1 MKYEF
6 TEAELKEKIKVPKTV
21 ELTLKDIVEKC
32 LTRCGLYHQVFSR
45 IKTYHSLAKKYQ
57 RKTYNEEKKIQDLI
71 GIRIDVYF
79 EDDLKIVRNLLER
92 LFGKAE
98 WSLTDYSSEEFKP
111 TKMNGVFKLPEEL
124 RNMISDETW
133 NYFIDDTFEIQVKT
147 VFFEGWHEIEHDM
160 KYKGDDL
167 WADKMDRSRYFNT
180 ILATLELCDKSIV
193 TLFENLGHDLYHEK
207 NWAGMMKAHFRIK
220 MKSAD
225 LYPELLEYFNNDTRV
240 DNFPKRIFKTKRE
253 DLINALVS
261 RPDKAE
267 INVNTIVAAL
277 NNAIIHDEMVE
288 RILED
293 NDVYGKRLEK
303 NFDDE
308 DNKYDL
314 RLPEF
319 MNTFKADVILKSND
333 ENREKNFLYA
343 VNTMYSWL
351 YNKFQGVILEM
362 PEAPRNTDIEK
373 LGFSIKVLCESEN
386 YKFKM
391 TASHIDE
398 KYAGRI
404 WVTKASLLPTKSGQ
418 LRLKVTNGFT
428 FYRSNATEKSEVQ
441 HMFSCPRF
449 YRQIATQIGVK
460 DVWECGG
467 TYCVLSE
474 RQADSLLDLILHEDR
489 SFPVVMVV
497 SGNEN
502 NGRLDESWLGNFAIK
517 YIEEKAGHYAH
528 FARVSAAMAE
538 YIRKNVY
545 AGGSNIK
552 HREDIVDGAQGI
564 FVISNRKD
572 GELSAEWFSE
582 EYIRNCKFAT
592 FDAITHLQPFK
603 QQDNAR
609 AFGNE
614 LLQLLRRIN
623 TDYEYI

>member
-21 ELTLKDIVEKC
+21 EITLRDTVDKC
-32 LTRCGLYHQVFSR
+32 LEKCGLYHQVFSR
-45 IKTYHSLAKKYQ
+45 IKTHHSLARKYK
-57 RKTYNEEKKIQDLI
+57 RKCYNEDKKIQDLV

-79 EDDLKIVRNLLER
+79 EDDLKIVRNLLEK

-124 RNMISDETW
+124 VNMISDETW
-133 NYFIDDTFEIQVKT
+133 QYYIDDTFEIQLKT

-167 WADKMDRSRYFNT
+167 WADKADRSRYFNT

-220 MKSAD
+220 MKSTD

-253 DLINALVS
+253 DLILALVS
-261 RPDKAE
+261 RPGKSE
-267 INVNTIVAAL
+267 INVNTIVAVL
-277 NNAIIHDEMVE
+277 NDFIFHDENVS
-288 RILED
+288 RILDD
-293 NDVYGKRLEK
+293 NDVYGRRQG
-303 NFDDE
+303 NNIDDE
-308 DNKYDL
+308 VGRYDL

-319 MNTFKADVILKSND
+319 MYTFKADVILKTKEDNK
-333 ENREKNFLYA
+333 EKNFLYA
-343 VNTMYSWL
+343 VNTIYSWL
-351 YNKFQGVILEM
+351 FNKFQGVNLEI

-373 LGFSIKVLCESEN
+373 LGFRIKVLCESEN
-386 YKFKM
+386 YKFKIM
-391 TASHIDE
+391 ASHIDE

-404 WVTKASLLPTKSGQ
+404 WETKASLLPAKNGQ
-418 LRLKVTNGFT
+418 LRLKVSNGFT
-428 FYRSNATEKSEVQ
+428 YYRSNETEKSEVQ

-449 YRQIATQIGVK
+449 YRQIATQIGVR

-467 TYCVLSE
+467 IHCILNE
-474 RQADSLLDLILHEDR
+474 RQADLLRELILSEDR
-489 SFPVVMVV
+489 AFPVVMVV
-497 SGNEN
+497 SKNEN
-502 NGRLDESWLGNFAIK
+502 DGRLDESWLGSFAIR
-517 YIEEKAGHYAH
+517 YIQEKAGYYAH
-528 FARVSAAMAE
+528 FARVSADMAK
-538 YIRKNVY
+538 YIRKTVY
-545 AGGSNIK
+545 DSGASVA
-552 HREDIVDGAQGI
+552 HRTEIVNGEQGI
-564 FVISNRKD
+564 FVIYDRKN
-572 GELSAEWFSE
+572 GELQAEWFSE
-582 EYIRNCKFAT
+582 EYIRNCRFAT

-603 QQDNAR
+603 NQDNAR